1 MSNTDENELTSEEE
15 KLILQLNRLGVK
27 KLNFQTYPDGT
38 IDYPDLKDL
47 VQDSKFKKIQ
57 HLLANLAD
65 KGFLQETGKRAIII
79 CPSCSSHN
87 VSSVYSCTR
96 CESDDV
102 ERLDFIEHLHCGY
115 IGERTKYENNFQLMC
130 PNCEMELFFVEP
142 GDEKNT
148 QNRYQIVGT
157 NFACNNCGSKFE
169 RPNVTHECQKCNI
182 RFSFKNSNYI
192 KLISYELT
200 QRGLF
205 LSPQYALQEVLDTVK
220 ETLKAKGLE
229 IILDGEVSGKSLGTH
244 TFNIVARSD
253 TTLIVGDISIKDD
266 SSGLIALFGKKMDV
280 SPTSTFYIDM
290 SGNFNNSVFGKEQ
303 NIASF
308 NGLDEKFNEE
318 FENYLDGIV
327 IEPIEKKNPK
337 DKKRFGIF

>member
-1 MSNTDENELTSEEE
+1 
-15 KLILQLNRLGVK
+15 
-27 KLNFQTYPDGT
+27 
-38 IDYPDLKDL
+38 
-47 VQDSKFKKIQ
+47 
-57 HLLANLAD
+57 
-65 KGFLQETGKRAIII
+65 
-79 CPSCSSHN
+79 
-87 VSSVYSCTR
+87 
-96 CESDDV
+96 
-102 ERLDFIEHLHCGY
+102 
-115 IGERTKYENNFQLMC
+115 
-130 PNCEMELFFVEP
+130 MELFFVEP